1 MSTGRSRDALQEGSG
16 MVRGRSQVRRRVTGY
31 GIELAA
37 LIQRGAGRGGLHGE
51 KWRREKVGR
60 LQENWPNQ

>member
-1 MSTGRSRDALQEGSG
+1 
-16 MVRGRSQVRRRVTGY
+16 MVRGRSRVRRRVTGY

-37 LIQRGAGRGGLHGE
+37 LIQGGAGRGGLHGE

-60 LQENWPNQ
+60 MQENWPNQ